1 MRPSQEIRD
10 LLEREATLRAQLTS
24 YARIAKQTGY
34 SEQYIANY
42 VGRLIRA
49 KREQV
54 DVSLKPRRFSRTKN
68 ELEAIA
74 CELICKTR

>member
-1 MRPSQEIRD
+1 MRPSQETRA
-10 LLEREATLRAQLTS
+10 LLEREAELRAQLTT
-24 YARIAKQTGY
+24 YADLALKTGY

-54 DVSLKPRRFSRTKN
+54 DVSLKPRRFSRTEA
-68 ELEAIA
+68 ELDALA